1 MKQDRMQQTLAP
13 SAGIIGAAG
22 VAVAALLGLPAPA
35 QAADPASLPTVTV
48 TANKRPQ
55 ASGAT
60 DSSVLVRSGAD
71 LEEAGVRTITDL
83 EKVFPGLHI
92 SARGSS
98 TYANVSIRG
107 MSSPDFYNP
116 AVQVY
121 VDGVPQDPATLS
133 QALTNVDRVEVLK
146 GPQGSLYGAGAYGG
160 VINIITRR
168 PETARTTVSA
178 GLSTAGQ
185 DSRISTTQV
194 LDPGRLYGELSLG
207 GAWRDGTID
216 DAATGGSSVDDR
228 QNRDA
233 RARLRFAPQGG
244 PLDLAVS
251 ASRIEEN
258 SNEEVVVSDIHRR
271 STNSAVY
278 AHPRSHKTLT
288 SLAVNADYRVGP
300 GTISSITAYQD
311 RDLDRSAYGLYQPEQ
326 QKTLSQELRYALS
339 GDSYNGVVGLYAGQ
353 TDFDRQ
359 TGPYFGG
366 VVGASDSSVTTT
378 GTAAFGEGTYHLTP
392 TVDLT
397 AGVRYSYDQA
407 KTEATR
413 ANGLMAAYPAL
424 SFSNSADFDAVTPK
438 LAAGWQVTPDHRLH
452 AQVSQG
458 YKPGGFNHTVTS
470 AADARPYSPE
480 TSTNAE
486 VGWTGRF
493 AGNRV
498 EVSTTAYWIEA
509 EDKQIYVNVGAGSP
523 FQTLRN
529 MGESRSVGLEFD
541 TVVRPVDS
549 LRLTFG
555 GTVGRSTFTSATD
568 PVSNADY
575 ADKRLPYAPDVL
587 LNASATYF
595 LPPTGLPGDLSLR
608 GATRYTS
615 RTYFDPANTM
625 AQGGYALF
633 DLSLDL
639 ATDSGATFSLFAEN
653 IADRQYRTY
662 SFNGGTTYSSLGDGR
677 VVGIRGEV
685 TF

>member
-133 QALTNVDRVEVLK
+133 QALTDVDRVELLK

-168 PETARTTVSA
+168 PDSARTTVSA

-194 LDPGRLYGELSLG
+194 LDPGRLYGDLSLG
-207 GAWRDGTID
+207 GSWRDGTID

-258 SNEEVVVSDIHRR
+258 SNEEVVVSDIHQR

-326 QKTLSQELRYALS
+326 QKTLSQELRYALT
-339 GDSYNGVVGLYAGQ
+339 GDRYNGVVGLYAGQ

-452 AQVSQG
+452 AQLSQG

-470 AADARPYSPE
+470 AADAQPYSPE

-486 VGWTGRF
+486 IGWTGHF

-509 EDKQIYVNVGAGSP
+509 EDKQIYVNVAGSP

-568 PVSNADY
+568 PVSNASY
-575 ADKRLPYAPDVL
+575 TDKRLPYAPDLL

-595 LPPTGLPGDLSLR
+595 LPATGLPGDLSVR

-639 ATDSGATFSLFAEN
+639 ALDSGATVSLFAEN
-653 IADRQYRTY
+653 LTDRQYRTY
-662 SFNGGTTYSSLGDGR
+662 SFNGGTTYSNLGDGR
-677 VVGIRGEV
+677 VVGIKGGV